1 MRIVLRILLV
11 VFAGLIIYGYYL
23 NSEATGSGEKYIGIG
38 VLMFA
43 FVLMPLFIFHRYKD
57 KDMRSYSFKD
67 FSKKPN
73 EEKEE
78 D

>member
-11 VFAGLIIYGYYL
+11 VFASLVVYGYYL
-23 NSEATGSGEKYIGIG
+23 NSEALGSGEKFIGIG

-43 FVLMPLFIFHRYKD
+43 FVLMPLFIYHRYKG
-57 KDMRSYSFKD
+57 KDMTNYSFKD
-67 FSKKPN
+67 FTKKPN